1 MVNRFILNE
10 VSYFG
15 PGARKELPGIVA
27 RLGFKKALIVTDKGL
42 IKFGVAKMVSDVLD
56 EAGIPYEIYSEVKP
70 NPTVTNVKM
79 GVEAFK
85 KSGADFLIAIGGG
98 SSMDTAKGIGIV
110 SNNPE
115 FADVVSLEGVAPT
128 KHKTVPIIALP
139 TTAGTAAETTIN
151 YVIIDEAKQK
161 KMVCVDPNDIPC
173 CAIVDAELMYSLP
186 KGTTAATGLDAL
198 THAIEG
204 YITKAAWEMSDMF
217 EIEAIRMINKYLR
230 LAVFEPTNPVGR
242 NGMAVAQYIAGMAFS
257 NVGLGVVHGMAHPLG
272 SLFDIPHGV
281 ANALLLPTIMEY
293 NAPVCLDKYV
303 EIAKAMD
310 AYKEGM
316 NKEEAAAAACKAV
329 RDLAIEVGIPQHL
342 TELGIKE
349 SDIPALAEQAIAD
362 VCTPGNPRDVS
373 KEDIID
379 LYHQVL

>member
-10 VSYFG
+10 LSYFG
-15 PGARKELPGIVA
+15 PGARKELPNVIA
-27 RLGFKKALIVTDKGL
+27 RLGFKKAMIVTDKGL

-56 EAGIPYEIYSEVKP
+56 EANIPYEVYSEVKP
-70 NPTVTNVKM
+70 NPTVTNVQM

-85 KSGADFLIAIGGG
+85 KSGADCLVAIGGG
-98 SSMDTAKGIGIV
+98 SAMDTAKGIGIII
-110 SNNPE
+110 NNPE

-128 KHKTVPIIALP
+128 KHKSVPIIALP

-151 YVIIDEAKQK
+151 YVIIDEEKKK
-161 KMVCVDPNDIPC
+161 KMVCVAPNDIPC
-173 CAIVDAELMYSLP
+173 CSIVDAELMYSLP
-186 KGTTAATGLDAL
+186 KETTAATGLDAL

-217 EIEAIRMINKYLR
+217 ELEAIRMINKYLR
-230 LAVFEPTNPVGR
+230 TAVFEPTNPVGR

-257 NVGLGVVHGMAHPLG
+257 NVGLGVVHGMAHPMG

-281 ANALLLPTIMEY
+281 ANAMLLPTIMEF

-303 EIAKAMD
+303 EIAKAMN

-316 NKEEAAAAACKAV
+316 SKEEAAAAACNAV
-329 RDLAIEVGIPQHL
+329 KELAIEVGIPQHL
-342 TELGIKE
+342 TEIGIKE
-349 SDIPALAEQAIAD
+349 EDIPALAEQAISD
-362 VCTPGNPRDVS
+362 VCTPGNPREVTL
-373 KEDIID
+373 EDIIE
-379 LYHQVL
+379 LYKKVL